1 MSTTTTA
8 RADTGRVPL
17 EFGRAAL
24 QAALT
29 DRFRRD
35 VGNAAHT
42 AGPVVATVGAVDVFG
57 VPALRL
63 ASVRAA
69 ADVHLT
75 AQAVLIGPWGGDPD
89 AEACGQC
96 LAMRW
101 QRLRHR
107 SEREALEHGGT
118 AIAAGV
124 WPVVPDYVVDAVW
137 SVYQAAVLRRS
148 GAVGRRVAGG
158 WHATADLSLPQV
170 TRIDLETLHVLTF
183 PLLTDPLCAN
193 CGPIEAATPQLAT
206 LDLVSRPKPDPDRYR
221 LTSTTAYPLATGA
234 MANPVCG
241 TLGAGTWL
249 DVTSPTTSPVTGSVF
264 IRGYAGLVKFSWS
277 GQANSFRT
285 SKDLALLEGL
295 ERYAGTHQRRRTEPV
310 VAAYTDLGDT
320 ALDPRSC
327 GEYSAQTYRT
337 DPMVEPFAP
346 DRPIPWVW
354 GYSLRD
360 DRPVLVPARLTY
372 YASGQAADNFVYESS
387 NGCAIGSCLEE
398 AILFGLLELI
408 ERDAFLLAWY
418 GNAELTEIDLDSC
431 RSPAVRAMV
440 DRAAFRGYDV
450 HAFDTRV
457 DLAVPVVT
465 GLAVRRDGGAGT
477 LSFAAG
483 ASLDPETAVE
493 GALSEVLTYIPH
505 LSRQVDERRD
515 ELEAM
520 ADDYTR
526 CANLGDHPQLFGLP
540 RMAEHARSY
549 LEPAGRCQIQDIR
562 RPGDPD
568 SRDLLLDLRTCQ
580 GELERAGFDVIVVD
594 QTTAEQRRMGL
605 RTVSTIVPGLL
616 PIDFGWTRQRAL
628 RMPRLRW
635 AARRAGRRTS
645 DLTDADLRMVPHP
658 FP

>member
-1 MSTTTTA
+1 MSTTT
-8 RADTGRVPL
+8 RADTRPIPMEL
-17 EFGRAAL
+17 ARLTL
-24 QAALT
+24 QQALT

-35 VGNAAHT
+35 VGDAPHRP
-42 AGPVVATVGAVDVFG
+42 GPAVQTVGAVDVFG
-57 VPALRL
+57 APATRL
-63 ASVRAA
+63 APVRGV

-75 AQAVLIGPWGGDPD
+75 AQAVLVGPWGGVPD
-89 AEACGQC
+89 AKACGQC

-101 QRLRHR
+101 QRLRTR
-107 SEREALEHGGT
+107 SEREALEHGQTVIPAGT
-118 AIAAGV
+118 

-137 SVYQAAVLRRS
+137 SVYQAAVLGRS
-148 GAVGRRVAGG
+148 GVVGRRAAGG
-158 WHATADLSLPQV
+158 WHTTADLSLPQV
-170 TRIDLETLHVLTF
+170 TRIDLQTLHVLTF
-183 PLLTDPLCAN
+183 PLLTDPLCPN
-193 CGPIEAATPQLAT
+193 CAPIEEATPQLAT
-206 LDLVSRPKPDPDRYR
+206 LDLMSRPKPDPGSYR
-221 LTSTTAYPLATGA
+221 LTSTTAYPLTSGA

-241 TLGAGTWL
+241 SLGAGTWL
-249 DVTSPTTSPVTGSVF
+249 DVTSPTTSAVTGSVF
-264 IRGYAGLVKFSWS
+264 IRGYAGLVNFSWS

-285 SKDLALLEGL
+285 SKDLAYLEGL
-295 ERYAGTHQRRRTEPV
+295 ERYAGTHQRRRAEPV
-310 VAAYTDLGDT
+310 VAAYTDLGET

-337 DPMVEPFAP
+337 DPMVAPFAP

-408 ERDAFLLAWY
+408 ERDAFLLNWY
-418 GNAELTEIDLDSC
+418 GNLEVTEIDLDSC

-450 HAFDTRV
+450 HAFDSRV

-465 GLAVRRDGGAGT
+465 GLAVRRDGGAGA

-483 ASLDPETAVE
+483 ASLNPETAVE

-505 LSRQVDERRD
+505 LSRQVDERWD
-515 ELEAM
+515 ELDAM
-520 ADDYTR
+520 ADDYSL

-540 RMAEHARSY
+540 RMTEHARSY
-549 LEPAGRCQIQDIR
+549 LEPVSHRAIQDIPT
-562 RPGDPD
+562 PGDPD

-580 GELERAGFDVIVVD
+580 RELERAGFDVIVVD
-594 QTTAEQRRMGL
+594 QTTPEQRRMGL
-605 RTVSTIVPGLL
+605 HTVSTIVPGLL

-628 RMPRLRW
+628 QMPRLRS
-635 AARRAGRRTS
+635 APRRAGLRAS
-645 DLTDADLRMVPHP
+645 DLTDSDLRTVPHP

>member
-1 MSTTTTA
+1 MSTTT
-8 RADTGRVPL
+8 RADTRPVPM
-17 EFGRAAL
+17 EFARLTLQQAL
-24 QAALT
+24 S

-35 VGNAAHT
+35 VGDAPH
-42 AGPVVATVGAVDVFG
+42 GPGPAVQTIGAVDVFG
-57 VPALRL
+57 APATRL
-63 ASVRAA
+63 APVRGA

-75 AQAVLIGPWGGDPD
+75 AQAVLVGPWGGVSD
-89 AEACGQC
+89 AQACGQC

-101 QRLRHR
+101 QRLRTR
-107 SEREALEHGGT
+107 SEREALEHGQTVIPAGT
-118 AIAAGV
+118 

-137 SVYQAAVLRRS
+137 SVYQAAVLGRS
-148 GAVGRRVAGG
+148 GVVGRRAAGG

-170 TRIDLETLHVLTF
+170 TRIDLQTLHVLTF
-183 PLLTDPLCAN
+183 PLLTDPLCPN
-193 CGPIEAATPQLAT
+193 CAPLEETTPQSAT
-206 LDLVSRPKPDPDRYR
+206 LDLVSRPKPDPGSYR
-221 LTSTTAYPLATGA
+221 LTSTTSYPLATGA

-241 TLGAGTWL
+241 SLGAGSWL

-264 IRGYAGLVKFSWS
+264 IRGYAGLVNFSWS

-285 SKDLALLEGL
+285 SKDLAYLEGL
-295 ERYAGTHQRRRTEPV
+295 ERYAGTHQRRRADPV

-337 DPMVEPFAP
+337 DPMVAPFAP

-387 NGCAIGSCLEE
+387 NGCAIGGCLEE

-408 ERDAFLLAWY
+408 ERDAFLLNWY
-418 GNAELTEIDLDSC
+418 GNLAVTEIDLDSC

-450 HAFDTRV
+450 HAFDSRV

-465 GLAVRRDGGAGT
+465 GLAVRRDGGAGA
-477 LSFAAG
+477 LAFAAG
-483 ASLDPETAVE
+483 ASLNPETAVE

-505 LSRQVDERRD
+505 LSRQVDERSH
-515 ELEAM
+515 ELDAM
-520 ADDYTR
+520 ADDYNL

-540 RMAEHARSY
+540 RMTEHARSY
-549 LEPAGRCQIQDIR
+549 LEPVSHCSIQDIR
-562 RPGDPD
+562 PPGDPG

-580 GELERAGFDVIVVD
+580 RELERTGFDVIVVD
-594 QTTAEQRRMGL
+594 QTTPEQRRMGL
-605 RTVSTIVPGLL
+605 HTVSTIVPGLL

-628 RMPRLRW
+628 QMPRLRS
-635 AARRAGRRTS
+635 APRLAGLRTS
-645 DLTDADLRMVPHP
+645 DLTDRDLRTVPHP

>member
-1 MSTTTTA
+1 MSTTT
-8 RADTGRVPL
+8 RADTRPIPMEL
-17 EFGRAAL
+17 ARLTL
-24 QAALT
+24 QQALT
-29 DRFRRD
+29 DRYRRD
-35 VGNAAHT
+35 VGDASY
-42 AGPVVATVGAVDVFG
+42 GPGPAVQTVGAIDVFG
-57 VPALRL
+57 APATRL
-63 ASVRAA
+63 APVRGV
-69 ADVHLT
+69 ADVHLS
-75 AQAVLIGPWGGDPD
+75 AQAVLIGPWGGVSD
-89 AEACGQC
+89 AQACGQC

-101 QRLRHR
+101 QRLRTR
-107 SEREALEHGGT
+107 SEREALEHGRTVIPAGT
-118 AIAAGV
+118 

-137 SVYQAAVLRRS
+137 SVYQAAVLGRS
-148 GAVGRRVAGG
+148 GVVGRRTAGG

-170 TRIDLETLHVLTF
+170 TRIDLATLHVLTF
-183 PLLTDPLCAN
+183 SLLTDPLCPN
-193 CGPIEAATPQLAT
+193 CAPLEEATPQLAT
-206 LDLVSRPKPDPDRYR
+206 LDLVSRPKPDPGSYR
-221 LTSTTAYPLATGA
+221 LTSTTSYPLATGA

-241 TLGAGTWL
+241 SLGAGTWL
-249 DVTSPTTSPVTGSVF
+249 DVTSPTTSAVTGSVF
-264 IRGYAGLVKFSWS
+264 IRGYAGLVNFSWS

-285 SKDLALLEGL
+285 SKDLAYLEGL
-295 ERYAGTHQRRRTEPV
+295 ERYAGTHQRRRAEPI

-337 DPMVEPFAP
+337 DPMVDPFAP

-372 YASGQAADNFVYESS
+372 YASGQADDNFVYESS

-408 ERDAFLLAWY
+408 ERDAFLLGWY
-418 GNAELTEIDLDSC
+418 GNLALTEIDLDSC
-431 RSPAVRAMV
+431 RSPAIRAMV

-450 HAFDTRV
+450 HAFDSRV

-465 GLAVRRDGGAGT
+465 GLAVRRDGGAGA

-483 ASLDPETAVE
+483 ASLNPETAVE

-505 LSRQVDERRD
+505 LSRQVNERWD
-515 ELEAM
+515 ELDAM

-540 RMAEHARSY
+540 RMTQHARNY
-549 LEPAGRCQIQDIR
+549 LEPAGHCAIQDIR
-562 RPGDPD
+562 PPGDPD
-568 SRDLLLDLRTCQ
+568 SRDLLLDLRACQ
-580 GELERAGFDVIVVD
+580 RELERAGHDVIVVD
-594 QTTAEQRRMGL
+594 QTTPEQRRMGL
-605 RTVSTIVPGLL
+605 HTVSTIVPGLL

-628 RMPRLRW
+628 QMPRLRT
-635 AARRAGRRTS
+635 APRRAGLSTS
-645 DLTDADLRMVPHP
+645 DLADDDIRKVPHP

>member
-1 MSTTTTA
+1 MSTTT
-8 RADTGRVPL
+8 RADSRPIPM
-17 EFGRAAL
+17 EFARLTL
-24 QAALT
+24 QQALT

-35 VGNAAHT
+35 VGDAPL
-42 AGPVVATVGAVDVFG
+42 GPGPAVQTVGAVDVFG
-57 VPALRL
+57 APATRL
-63 ASVRAA
+63 ASVRGA

-75 AQAVLIGPWGGDPD
+75 AQAVLVGPWGGAPD
-89 AEACGQC
+89 TQACGQC

-101 QRLRHR
+101 QRLRTR
-107 SEREALEHGGT
+107 SEREALEHGQTVIPAGT
-118 AIAAGV
+118 

-137 SVYQAAVLRRS
+137 SVYQAAVLGWS
-148 GAVGRRVAGG
+148 GAVGPRAAGG
-158 WHATADLSLPQV
+158 WHTTADLSLPQI
-170 TRIDLETLHVLTF
+170 TRIDLQTLHVLTF
-183 PLLTDPLCAN
+183 PLLSDPLCAN
-193 CGPIEAATPQLAT
+193 CAPIEETTPHLAT
-206 LDLVSRPKPDPDRYR
+206 LDLVSRPKPDPGSYR
-221 LTSTTAYPLATGA
+221 LTSTTSYPLTTGA

-241 TLGAGTWL
+241 SLGAGTWL

-264 IRGYAGLVKFSWS
+264 IRGYAGLVNFSWS

-285 SKDLALLEGL
+285 SKDLAYLEGL
-295 ERYAGTHQRRRTEPV
+295 ERYAGTHQRRRADPV
-310 VAAYTDLGDT
+310 VAAYADLGDT

-337 DPMVEPFAP
+337 DPMVEPFDP

-408 ERDAFLLAWY
+408 ERDAFLLTWY
-418 GNAELTEIDLDSC
+418 GNLEVTEIDLDSC

-450 HAFDTRV
+450 HAFDSRV

-465 GLAVRRDGGAGT
+465 GLAVRRDGGAGA

-483 ASLDPETAVE
+483 ASLDAETAVE

-515 ELEAM
+515 ELDAM
-520 ADDYTR
+520 ADDYTL

-540 RMAEHARSY
+540 RMTEHARSY
-549 LEPAGRCQIQDIR
+549 LAPAGHLPIQDIR
-562 RPGDPD
+562 PPGDPD

-580 GELERAGFDVIVVD
+580 RELERAGFDVIVVD
-594 QTTAEQRRMGL
+594 QTTPEQRRMGL
-605 RTVSTIVPGLL
+605 HTVSTIVPGLL
-616 PIDFGWTRQRAL
+616 PIDFGWARQRAL
-628 RMPRLRW
+628 QMPRLRS
-635 AARRAGRRTS
+635 APRRAGLRAS
-645 DLTDADLRMVPHP
+645 DLTDHDLRRVPHP